1 MADCHSVARKL
12 EDASTSSPLHRW
24 PDVGHWQQVAR
35 ARRKVAVDVEP
46 TVTSSALAGRAVARA
61 RHVDEDGRVVRA
73 GCEEHVNAAVACR
86 VARRQRR
93 ALTWRCLWGE
103 FSGTYGKYA
112 LQRASTFEKPSWIYI
127 TYTVWIPANEP
138 RLPGTQSP

>member
-12 EDASTSSPLHRW
+12 EDASTGASSPLHRW
-24 PDVGHWQQVAR
+24 PDVSHWQQVAR

-73 GCEEHVNAAVACR
+73 GSEEHG
-86 VARRQRR
+86 ARS
-93 ALTWRCLWGE
+93 WRCLTVGNS
-103 FSGTYGKYA
+103 SGCPREAGRTLFKLRESFMDIHYVHSLDSGK
-112 LQRASTFEKPSWIYI
+112 
-127 TYTVWIPANEP
+127 
-138 RLPGTQSP
+138 